1 MDAIDVLGVLVMG
14 LFVVAFLGAVVE
26 YVRRRDAISRD
37 VALMFSPFVGLLILA
52 VWDYLGGK
60 PPEMLGLAAVLL
72 FLLQPAFALHLVS
85 QVRPVGRRA
94 VVGAAGLIVLSVI
107 PALVLRPVPPLL
119 AQLPMVAFVAVE
131 CLAAAYL
138 MLESRRRRGPGA
150 RRLAIAAGSTTLFA
164 AALLISGAKAIN
176 PEVADVA
183 SIGSLGLALL
193 AGCGYLVAFLPP
205 AAIRQFWQASATV
218 GYQHALLSRSGD
230 TVERLWQGY
239 AELASSVTGASCAIV
254 SAQDDGDGTVL
265 AAVGLDLTSPP
276 LADAPSRLSD
286 VEATSERDLT
296 KTPLPAGSLLGE
308 LAGRAQARFVSL
320 VPLSASGV
328 TTPSTLVIL
337 SSHRSLSHASD
348 LELLATLGTQTA
360 IAAERRA
367 IVAEQEALAARLA
380 QTVEALRAASQAKS
394 DFLASMSHE
403 LRTPLSAILGFSD
416 LMRGEELVDGSVTV
430 PLEWAEHIHSGGEHL
445 LTLINDV
452 LDLSKVEAGRLELR
466 VETFALAPAV
476 SELLNGVKPLAERKR
491 LRLRSTVEPM
501 TVVADRSRFRQILY
515 NLLSNA
521 IKYTPDGGEISVEAE
536 DAATEVRVTVADN
549 GVGIA
554 ATDLSRVFEEFR
566 QVGAEHDRVGGTGL
580 GLALSRRLIEAHGG
594 RIDLES
600 TIGMGSRFTVSFPKP
615 MAPDD
620 ERPEPPDQD
629 LATGEPAADASEILV
644 IEDDPSALRL
654 LREYLEPVGYRVRVA
669 SDGEQG
675 LAMAAERAPSAIILD
690 VLLPGIDGWEVLRRL
705 KADVTLRGIPVVIAT
720 VVDERDVGL
729 ALGAVDY
736 LVKPVRRDALMAA
749 LRRNT
754 LLSASAGRRLRV
766 MAVDDE
772 PAGLALIERRT
783 RGPGIRRG
791 PRVGRTRGARAGPE
805 NRDGPHR
812 LRPGDAGHRWV
823 RGHRSAEGRRP
834 DGGDPDRHLH
844 GARPVG
850 GGACRVAWGHPRDR
864 DQGRRRTRRA
874 ARLARRSHPGPIS

>member
-380 QTVEALRAASQAKS
+380 ADRRGASSCQPGQERLPGLHEPRAAHPAERDPRLQRPDA
-394 DFLASMSHE
+394 
-403 LRTPLSAILGFSD
+403 G
-416 LMRGEELVDGSVTV
+416 RGAGGRERRRCRWSGS
-430 PLEWAEHIHSGGEHL
+430 EHIHRGGEHL

-452 LDLSKVEAGRLELR
+452 LDLSKVEAGRLDLR
-466 VETFALAPAV
+466 VETF
-476 SELLNGVKPLAERKR
+476 
-491 LRLRSTVEPM
+491 
-501 TVVADRSRFRQILY
+501 D
-515 NLLSNA
+515 
-521 IKYTPDGGEISVEAE
+521 
-536 DAATEVRVTVADN
+536 
-549 GVGIA
+549 
-554 ATDLSRVFEEFR
+554 
-566 QVGAEHDRVGGTGL
+566 
-580 GLALSRRLIEAHGG
+580 
-594 RIDLES
+594 
-600 TIGMGSRFTVSFPKP
+600 
-615 MAPDD
+615 
-620 ERPEPPDQD
+620 
-629 LATGEPAADASEILV
+629 
-644 IEDDPSALRL
+644 
-654 LREYLEPVGYRVRVA
+654 
-669 SDGEQG
+669 
-675 LAMAAERAPSAIILD
+675 
-690 VLLPGIDGWEVLRRL
+690 
-705 KADVTLRGIPVVIAT
+705 
-720 VVDERDVGL
+720 
-729 ALGAVDY
+729 
-736 LVKPVRRDALMAA
+736 
-749 LRRNT
+749 
-754 LLSASAGRRLRV
+754 
-766 MAVDDE
+766 
-772 PAGLALIERRT
+772 
-783 RGPGIRRG
+783 
-791 PRVGRTRGARAGPE
+791 ARAG
-805 NRDGPHR
+805 G
-812 LRPGDAGHRWV
+812 
-823 RGHRSAEGRRP
+823 RGAPQRRQ
-834 DGGDPDRHLH
+834 
-844 GARPVG
+844 AA
-850 GGACRVAWGHPRDR
+850 GGAEAPAPAFD
-864 DQGRRRTRRA
+864 GRSR
-874 ARLARRSHPGPIS
+874 

>member
-138 MLESRRRRGPGA
+138 MLELRRRRGPGA

-416 LMRGEELVDGSVTV
+416 LMRGEELVDG
-430 PLEWAEHIHSGGEHL
+430 
-445 LTLINDV
+445 
-452 LDLSKVEAGRLELR
+452 
-466 VETFALAPAV
+466 
-476 SELLNGVKPLAERKR
+476 ER
-491 LRLRSTVEPM
+491 
-501 TVVADRSRFRQILY
+501 
-515 NLLSNA
+515 
-521 IKYTPDGGEISVEAE
+521 DG
-536 DAATEVRVTVADN
+536 AA
-549 GVGIA
+549 
-554 ATDLSRVFEEFR
+554 
-566 QVGAEHDRVGGTGL
+566 RVGGTHPQRRRAPADPHQRRARPLQGRGRSPRAAGRDVRARAGGL
-580 GLALSRRLIEAHGG
+580 GAPQRRQATGGAEAAAPAFDG
-594 RIDLES
+594 RADD
-600 TIGMGSRFTVSFPKP
+600 GRRGSEPV
-615 MAPDD
+615 
-620 ERPEPPDQD
+620 PPDPLQ
-629 LATGEPAADASEILV
+629 PAL
-644 IEDDPSALRL
+644 
-654 LREYLEPVGYRVRVA
+654 
-669 SDGEQG
+669 
-675 LAMAAERAPSAIILD
+675 
-690 VLLPGIDGWEVLRRL
+690 
-705 KADVTLRGIPVVIAT
+705 
-720 VVDERDVGL
+720 ERDQVH
-729 ALGAVDY
+729 A
-736 LVKPVRRDALMAA
+736 RRWRDQ
-749 LRRNT
+749 RR
-754 LLSASAGRRLRV
+754 GRGCRH
-766 MAVDDE
+766 
-772 PAGLALIERRT
+772 
-783 RGPGIRRG
+783 RGPGHGRRQ
-791 PRVGRTRGARAGPE
+791 RRRHRGDGPE
-805 NRDGPHR
+805 PR
-812 LRPGDAGHRWV
+812 LRGVPPGRCRA
-823 RGHRSAEGRRP
+823 RSRR
-834 DGGDPDRHLH
+834 
-844 GARPVG
+844 
-850 GGACRVAWGHPRDR
+850 RDR
-864 DQGRRRTRRA
+864 PRSRA
-874 ARLARRSHPGPIS
+874 VDGA